1 LLLLVRSQR
10 VWYIDVY
17 YFLFLLFYLYVCILY
32 FILFIIFFIWSVRV
46 AVGQTE
52 RGWLPVFA
60 AFETSTWLWQTDPC
74 RLRCDCCNRRGTVGV
89 GHIIIIIIIIRSK
102 IMLLLMPHQSKAGKL
117 LLLLLFIGTFYIL
130 IRVPISVYIVFYRRI
145 SK

>member
-1 LLLLVRSQR
+1 MIHRR
-10 VWYIDVY
+10 V
-17 YFLFLLFYLYVCILY
+17 LFFI
-32 FILFIIFFIWSVRV
+32 FIILFICLCIIYIIYYFFFIWSVRV

-89 GHIIIIIIIIRSK
+89 GHIIIIIIRSK
-102 IMLLLMPHQSKAGKL
+102 IMLLLMPHQSTAGEL
-117 LLLLLFIGTFYIL
+117 LLLLLFVGTFYIL
-130 IRVPISVYIVFYRRI
+130 IRVPISVYIVFYTRI